1 MPART
6 YRVRFGDTLTGI
18 AARFGTSV
26 ERLARANGLAPH
38 GILLA
43 GSTLRVSSSG
53 GPAHHSHSGG
63 LRGRYRVVP
72 GDTLTGI
79 AARFGV
85 GIHRLARANGLRR
98 DGILLAGITLRV
110 PAHTRVT
117 QSAPVATG
125 VWSVTGA
132 IDAWSAHY
140 GVDPELARAISWQE
154 SGFQINIF
162 SPADAWGPMQVTP
175 GTWRYVEDVLIGHP
189 VPHTG
194 DGDIRVGVALLHHLL
209 ADFGGNTK
217 LAVAAY
223 YQGESSV
230 RAFGMFPETAWYVEQ
245 RDGAARAGLS
255 GLAQGGH
262 AGVRVAAKRLAHLSA
277 QHEHGRIGHRIEA
290 VEAVAAA
297 AHHAGVGEQRQVLGD
312 VGLAAAEVCGKAA
325 DATLSVGEQV
335 EQAQPRGL
343 GQEPEAFGD
352 GGCHRRAERSGEC
365 HLRKCTA
372 CATI

>member
-1 MPART
+1 M
-6 YRVRFGDTLTGI
+6 RFGDTLTGI

-26 ERLARANGLAPH
+26 ERLARANGLAPR

-43 GSTLRVSSSG
+43 GSTLRVPSSG
-53 GPAHHSHSGG
+53 GPAHHSRSGG

-79 AARFGV
+79 AARFGI
-85 GIHRLARANGLRR
+85 GIHRLARANGLHRN
-98 DGILLAGITLRV
+98 GILLAGITLRV
-110 PAHTRVT
+110 PARTRVT
-117 QSAPVATG
+117 QSVPVATG

-162 SPADAWGPMQVTP
+162 SSADAWGPMQVTP
-175 GTWRYVEDVLIGHP
+175 GTWQYVEDVLIGHP

-223 YQGESSV
+223 YQGERSV
-230 RAFGMFPETAWYVEQ
+230 RAFGMFPETVWYVNNVMAL
-245 RDGAARAGLS
+245 RG
-255 GLAQGGH
+255 
-262 AGVRVAAKRLAHLSA
+262 RV
-277 QHEHGRIGHRIEA
+277 
-290 VEAVAAA
+290 
-297 AHHAGVGEQRQVLGD
+297 
-312 VGLAAAEVCGKAA
+312 
-325 DATLSVGEQV
+325 
-335 EQAQPRGL
+335 
-343 GQEPEAFGD
+343 
-352 GGCHRRAERSGEC
+352 
-365 HLRKCTA
+365 
-372 CATI
+372 